1 MKSANGRSAW
11 ALGVLAASLMVLI
24 GPSLAG
30 SSRATASPTI
40 LVLPIPP
47 GETWHV
53 CQGYNGELTHDGI
66 PALDLSRAR
75 QSIGSKGCK
84 AGSKF
89 SSAGS
94 VVSSPA
100 AGTAYR
106 WPGCCGDDFVC
117 VNFDSGGS
125 AAIGHLSER
134 VPDGTRVA
142 TGARIGTVAWPHTSN
157 GNYAHIHVQVH
168 AGPDCTEGSDPVAF
182 DVAHGFRWA
191 CNPDL
196 PYSGEPN
203 QYAGLSVSR
212 CSAAGGVREKKAEPE
227 LDAGIGGPT
236 WLAAMVA
243 RSIRMVSVSIAGPA

>member
-1 MKSANGRSAW
+1 MNDLARAFIVLGTLIVLVAGGFEGRSH
-11 ALGVLAASLMVLI
+11 GAAY
-24 GPSLAG
+24 PKAA
-30 SSRATASPTI
+30 RPA

-47 GETWHV
+47 GQTWHV
-53 CQGYNGELTHDGI
+53 CQGYNGELTHSGI

-75 QSIGSKGCK
+75 QSIGSKGCR

-94 VVSSPA
+94 VVGSPA

-125 AAIGHLSER
+125 AAIGHLSNR
-134 VPDGTRVA
+134 VRDGSRVT
-142 TGARIGTVAWPHTSN
+142 TGGRLGTVAWPHPWN

-168 AGPDCTEGSDPVAF
+168 AGPNCTEGSDPVAF

-191 CNPDL
+191 CIPDL
-196 PYSGEPN
+196 PYSGAPN

-212 CSAAGGVREKKAEPE
+212 CDPAEGAAEREDAELGV
-227 LDAGIGGPT
+227 GIGGPS
-236 WLAAMVA
+236 WLAMMIVRSVRVVGISMV
-243 RSIRMVSVSIAGPA
+243 GPA